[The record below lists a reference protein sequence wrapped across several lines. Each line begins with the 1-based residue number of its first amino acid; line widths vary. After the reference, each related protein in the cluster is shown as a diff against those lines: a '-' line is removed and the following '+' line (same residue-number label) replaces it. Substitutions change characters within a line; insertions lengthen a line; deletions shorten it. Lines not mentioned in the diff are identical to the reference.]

1 MLGSGE
7 RRGFGLGF
15 EGRKERRRVLGWR
28 GMILTFSIFSL
39 MVFEVWRMVVFV
51 DGRRESGNVQ
61 KNVGK

>member
-1 MLGSGE
+1 MWDSGE

-15 EGRKERRRVLGWR
+15 EWRKERRRVLGG
-28 GMILTFSIFSL
+28 GMILTFSIFLL